1 MLQGGST
8 SSAPKEL
15 DVDSTMTV
23 KKTNALNLFVKIV
36 VVASALLILPHL
48 LLLSYCHC
56 LMISLNLLK
65 SKEIS
70 KLLKEE

>member
-23 KKTNALNLFVKIV
+23 KKLIVKIV
-36 VVASALLILPHL
+36 VVASALLILPRL